1 MIDKIEV
8 NDLVDVFLKPNIK
21 GEEMK
26 EEVRRII
33 MDAIIKNNMYQF
45 KSESYK
51 FINEL
56 NDKLEINVKGK

>member
-1 MIDKIEV
+1 M
-8 NDLVDVFLKPNIK
+8 N
-21 GEEMK
+21 

-56 NDKLEINVKGK
+56 NDKLEINVKGVK